1 MNYTICSGCSTE
13 CPDGAFDF
21 KQLTSIHS
29 PLLCRKCLSMS
40 VHLPESKRV
49 EFLNQLVTNVTT
61 KPKRK
66 E

>member
-1 MNYTICSGCSTE
+1 MNYTICSGCSAE
-13 CPDGAFDF
+13 YPDGVFDF

-29 PLLCRKCLSMS
+29 PLLCPKCLSMS

-61 KPKRK
+61 NQRNN
-66 E
+66 